1 MRGVLSFL
9 LLLAGAAAAAG
20 FWNEMPSVPA
30 GLSGKGVKDGGWLVE
45 TGDILYVA
53 KGNKTG
59 EFYSFNPATNAW
71 TTLPSWPTGTDI
83 RPPGK
88 GAAACVDGSNIYCTK
103 GNNTQGFWLY
113 QTNLMT
119 WTQLPDV
126 PLGLSGKKVKGG
138 TDMVYLKPGT
148 GHDTGYVYL
157 LKGYK
162 SEFYRYNPQ
171 TMVWQTLADAPA
183 GYNPRWGKGSWLAV
197 RRRTSQNIYYI
208 YAHKA
213 GYHEMYVY
221 DALARTWS
229 QLTGMPYVS
238 SLGTSKKA
246 KTGSAAVFADNA
258 IWALKGGNT
267 CEFWRYDILLNS
279 WAEREPVPILGSS
292 GRQKR
297 LKGGADIISFGG
309 GEYYVLKGN
318 GTRELWRYTD
328 TLTLDD
334 APATEPALPDAGLT
348 LFSGITAGR
357 DVTIRSSRLGSG
369 PALLTVADI
378 SGRPVLRRRLA
389 DCQNNSSLN
398 LAELNPGVYL
408 VELRQAD
415 TRLSG
420 KLVLR

>member
-1 MRGVLSFL
+1 MFITVV
-9 LLLAGAAAAAG
+9 LLAGTAAAG
-20 FWNEMPSVPA
+20 GFWTEVAPVPA
-30 GLSGKGVKDGGWLVE
+30 GISGKGVKAGGWMVE

-53 KGNKTG
+53 KGGKTS
-59 EFYSFNPATNAW
+59 EFYSYDPALNTW

-88 GAAACVDGSNIYCTK
+88 GAAACVDGTRIYCTK

-113 QTNLMT
+113 QTDLMT

-138 TDMVYLKPGT
+138 TDMVYLKLGT
-148 GHDTGYVYL
+148 GQDTGYVYL

-171 TMVWQTLADAPA
+171 TMVWQTLGDAPS
-183 GYNPRWGKGSWLAV
+183 GYKSRWGKGSWLAV
-197 RRRTSQNIYYI
+197 RRRTNQNIYYI

-221 DALARTWS
+221 DALTRIWGL
-229 QLTGMPYVS
+229 LTGMPYVS
-238 SLGTSKKA
+238 SLGTSKKS
-246 KTGSAAVFADNA
+246 KDGGCAVFSDGA

-267 CEFWRYDILLNS
+267 CEFWRYDVLLNS

-292 GRQKR
+292 GRAR
-297 LKGGADIISFGG
+297 RVKGGADIINFGG
-309 GEYYVLKGN
+309 GVYYVLKGN
-318 GTRELWRYTD
+318 STRELWRYTD

-334 APATEPALPDAGLT
+334 DAAPEPAQPCAGLT
-348 LFSGITAGR
+348 LTPAVTAGR
-357 DVTIRSSRLGSG
+357 SVTIHSSRLSPGS
-369 PALLTVADI
+369 ALLTLTDV

-389 DCQNNSSLN
+389 DCRDGATLN
-398 LAELNPGVYL
+398 LEGLSAGVYL
-408 VELRQAD
+408 VELRFGD
-415 TRLSG
+415 SRLPG
-420 KLVLR
+420 KVILR